1 MKDDDLGLGHVKF
14 GKFLV
19 HSRRTVQ
26 WACLKFRTE
35 ATTRERDL
43 IVTCEQETAET
54 VEVEKK

>member
-1 MKDDDLGLGHVKF
+1 MGLGHVKF
-14 GKFLV
+14 GKILV
-19 HSRRTVQ
+19 HSHRTVQ